1 MRAARAAGRCRA
13 REPRSASTIDPR
25 LGWEVSPLIG
35 SIAASAASTPASAAA
50 RTDAAALPL
59 VSWVWKWTGMPT
71 SSRSARTSTRAASGL
86 QSPAMSLMPRM
97 WAPAASSSRA
107 IRT

>member
-1 MRAARAAGRCRA
+1 M
-13 REPRSASTIDPR
+13 
-25 LGWEVSPLIG
+25 G

-50 RTDAAALPL
+50 STDATPEPA

-71 SSRSARTSTRAASGL
+71 SSRRAPTSVRAASGL

-107 IRT
+107 MRT

>member
-1 MRAARAAGRCRA
+1 MR
-13 REPRSASTIDPR
+13 
-25 LGWEVSPLIG
+25 PLIG

-50 RTDAAALPL
+50 STDATPEPA

-71 SSRSARTSTRAASGL
+71 SSRSARTSMRAASGL
-86 QSPAMSLMPRM
+86 QRPAMSLMPRM
-97 WAPAASSSRA
+97 CAPAASSSFA